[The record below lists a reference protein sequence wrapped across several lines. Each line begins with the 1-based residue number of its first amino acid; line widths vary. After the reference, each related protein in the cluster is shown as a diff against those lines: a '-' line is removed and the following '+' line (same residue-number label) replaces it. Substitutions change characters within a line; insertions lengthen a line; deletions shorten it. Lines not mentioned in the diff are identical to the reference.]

1 MSSPL
6 SFPRSF
12 PQTCLLLIGTC
23 LALCAC
29 RIPDPLAPAL
39 EGAVRPGLPRTEVRS
54 LLGPPTTIE
63 QSPAGAVVEV
73 FETMETIFGSYGV
86 PDREEALEIRQFSVR
101 YDQDERVQE
110 TLFHR
115 GVLEGWTLL
124 YSRSVGPE
132 ITSEMLAAVRVGVT
146 TREELT
152 RQLGTPS
159 LARLHPDGGQRLEWI
174 YDYVEAAAVTP
185 GRIYRSLEVT
195 VDAAGRV
202 TSAQSVDRTFPT
214 WRR

>member
-1 MSSPL
+1 VSSSLSSPT
-6 SFPRSF
+6 PW
-12 PQTCLLLIGTC
+12 PQACLLLLISC
-23 LALCAC
+23 LAFSAC
-29 RIPDPLAPAL
+29 RAPDPLAPAL
-39 EGAVRPGLPRTEVRS
+39 EGAVRPGQSRSEVRS
-54 LLGPPTTIE
+54 FLGPPTTID
-63 QSPAGAVVEV
+63 QSPSGTIVEV
-73 FETMETIFGSYGV
+73 FETMETIFGTYGV

-101 YDQDERVQE
+101 YDGDERVQE

-132 ITSEMLAAVRVGVT
+132 ITSEMLAGVRVGVS
-146 TREELT
+146 TRDELT
-152 RQLGTPS
+152 RQLGSPS
-159 LARLHPDGGQRLEWI
+159 LARLHPDGGLRLEWI

-195 VDAAGRV
+195 VDASGRV
-202 TSAQSVDRTFPT
+202 TEAQSVDRTFPT